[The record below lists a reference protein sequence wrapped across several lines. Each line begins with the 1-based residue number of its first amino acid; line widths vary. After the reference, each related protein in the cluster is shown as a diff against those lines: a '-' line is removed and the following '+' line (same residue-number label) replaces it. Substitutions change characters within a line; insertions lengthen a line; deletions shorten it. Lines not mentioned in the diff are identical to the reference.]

1 MMDPE
6 ATTSLTFWFK
16 NITLT
21 QQQSCGVTAQLQKV
35 TKLKLDLKEHF
46 VVTVFKVIVL

>member
-21 QQQSCGVTAQLQKV
+21 HQQSCGVTAQLQKV
-35 TKLKLDLKEHF
+35 TKLKT
-46 VVTVFKVIVL
+46 VTTKCSFKSNFKVIVL

>member
-35 TKLKLDLKEHF
+35 TKLKT
-46 VVTVFKVIVL
+46 VTTKCSFKSNFKVIVL